1 MRKNRVC
8 QLQWL
13 RSGACGTF
21 TVVQTHV
28 HLGMKHVSKV
38 ENREYYYVALRDR
51 GLLSETVEVLGAK
64 TSVVVVL

>member
-1 MRKNRVC
+1 
-8 QLQWL
+8 
-13 RSGACGTF
+13 
-21 TVVQTHV
+21 
-28 HLGMKHVSKV
+28 MKHVSKV